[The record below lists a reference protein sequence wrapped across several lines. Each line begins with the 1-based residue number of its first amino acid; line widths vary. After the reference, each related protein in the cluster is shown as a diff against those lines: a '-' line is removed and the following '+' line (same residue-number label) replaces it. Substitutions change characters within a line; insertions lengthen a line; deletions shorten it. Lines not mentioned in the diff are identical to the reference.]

1 MDKLNSDIQNI
12 DYDDYLSDS
21 CLNDFLRIIKRYKTA
36 TREENDE
43 MLREYFNGN
52 TEMKDLIVNKNI
64 NLVISKV
71 FGLGN
76 VLRAEEKLD
85 YIQSGII
92 GLIKAVESFDLSRGT
107 AFSTHAEYQ
116 IQKEISYYRYNN
128 QRLIRRPA
136 YLEDALTRY
145 KRLMHK
151 YQKNGDEAP
160 SRSELCKILKISE
173 FTLNKIEEDYKYEA
187 AWLDAPIDK
196 SDADKDTLGDF
207 ISEENTSIDDLLN
220 KIVVE
225 EILKTL
231 KIKLSDYEYFILYY
245 RVLNKKTKTLEEM
258 SEYLGI
264 TRERV
269 RQVEETIKSN
279 VRKMFTDDGCLRKE
293 YLDEVKRDYNY
304 DKIRIEPCSIE
315 NYIMYF
321 FLRDNF
327 KEKDQFILN
336 EILLGKTEFDP
347 DYVASEINEDKSY
360 VEECFERIKKLIHG
374 SYSNPHFY
382 LFKDN
387 LFKHYKNQIYNL
399 EIDSDITEFFDY
411 KEIIREYFKD
421 KSLDDVLK
429 LLDLNHVPV
438 SDSLLSVV
446 KKFYGIPVSYQDG
459 VLYPQRKNIQ
469 NKEYIERDVNYSL
482 YGYRIHD
489 MPLSRLYPV
498 FLENQDL
505 FTKKQKNY
513 LNYYVFKKSKDV
525 DEVEVAP
532 NRSAINKLFMILFN
546 VEDYKNDNFTKEK
559 YLSVRDELLEILDER
574 EINLF
579 DLYYGVFESRM
590 TIREMSLY
598 LGEDEDVTERDFRR
612 SKNTAINTYLG
623 TGQYYFDKK
632 IYREVLMDENNP
644 LGEPHLSVAKMFF
657 LENMTYESISLKYD
671 NDDSFTPRRV
681 ADLVKYACSVMD
693 YYRFGITST
702 QKNYS
707 EDFLESVLKNA
718 KFDDDVKSVLEV
730 FIKVRNTNETS
741 LITGAHLE
749 VVRNYV
755 RRLYNL
761 ANKVSIE
768 QVEITKD
775 DVIESINE
783 HPSINVLSEREKLIL
798 SLNYGIKNSY
808 NEIGKKHYPID
819 IGPIIGISRNIGSY
833 VRHAKEH
840 VAAHKIGLLKT
851 AIDFIDRSELESVLR
866 NKRLPL
872 SREDKNIVIDAY
884 GLYEEEFLK
893 ISDIALKYG
902 LREPIARTR
911 LYKSIVTIKKYLNNE
926 IKGDV
931 LYKIDIKPYLK
942 YFILEDREI
951 LKMMYK
957 DKVPQA
963 KIEKKFGFSSHQF
976 NLLMQKIRMHLNDLQ
991 KGIKTGI
998 DFDYF
1003 WSYARN
1009 TDIPYYGNQ
1018 ELAYDLCFLY
1028 YEKRLPQSEIVKN
1041 YYPELSD
1048 SSVSE
1053 IIREFTVAVLKYKQG
1068 ITKAKEFSYEEVLE
1082 YYYKHNEEFGLE
1094 SAKNYRRYFDKISRK
1109 GPFARV
1115 RPNKFITYD
1124 LIREKHSD
1132 YFRIDSASREDVR
1145 NILASVG
1152 TDIPTKTVKKLEEI
1166 FGVTDAS
1173 FLTDDDWDELI
1184 NVLGYLKLRLEHGN
1198 NLSNSLESKK
1208 LSLHNNQ

>member
-1 MDKLNSDIQNI
+1 MDKFNSDVQNI
-12 DYDDYLSDS
+12 DYDDFLSDS

-43 MLREYFNGN
+43 MLQEYFSGN
-52 TEMKDLIVNKNI
+52 AEIKDLIVNKNI

-92 GLIKAVESFDLSRGT
+92 GLIKAVETFDINRGT

-136 YLEDALTRY
+136 YLEEAMTRY
-145 KRLMHK
+145 KKFMNK
-151 YQKNGDEAP
+151 YEKTGEEVP
-160 SRSELCKILKISE
+160 SRSEICRILKISDL
-173 FTLNKIEEDYKYEA
+173 TLSKIEEDYKFEA
-187 AWLDAPIDK
+187 AWLDAPVDS

-207 ISEENTSIDDLLN
+207 ITGENTSIDDLLN

-231 KIKLSDYEYFILYY
+231 KIKLSDYEYLILYH
-245 RVLNKKTKTLEEM
+245 RVLNKRTKTLEEM

-264 TRERV
+264 TKERV
-269 RQVEETIKSN
+269 RQVEGSIKST
-279 VRKMFTDDGCLRKE
+279 VRKMFTDDGYLKKE
-293 YLDEVKRDYNY
+293 YLDEVKKNYNY
-304 DKIRIEPCSIE
+304 DKIKVEPCQIE

-321 FLRDNF
+321 FLKDNF

-336 EILLGKTEFDP
+336 EILLGKMEFDP
-347 DYVASEINEDKSY
+347 DYVALEIDEDKSY
-360 VEECFERIKKLIHG
+360 VEACFEKIKKLIHD
-374 SYSNPHFY
+374 SYSDPHFY
-382 LFKDN
+382 LFKNN
-387 LFKHYKNQIYNL
+387 LFGHYKNKIYNL

-411 KEIIREYFKD
+411 KEIIREYFND
-421 KSLDDVLK
+421 KTLDDVLK
-429 LLDLNHVPV
+429 LLDENHVPV
-438 SDSLLSVV
+438 NDYLLGIV
-446 KKFYGIPVSYQDG
+446 KKFYGIPNCYQPD
-459 VLYPQRKNIQ
+459 VAYPQRKNIQ

-482 YGYRIHD
+482 YGYRVHD
-489 MPLSRLYPV
+489 ISLSHLYPI

-505 FTKKQKNY
+505 FTEKQKDF
-513 LNYYVFKKSKDV
+513 LNYYVFKKDKSI
-525 DEVEVAP
+525 DESEVNP
-532 NRSAINKLFMILFN
+532 NRSAINKLFLILFN

-559 YLSVRDELLEILDER
+559 YVSVRDELLETLEER
-574 EINLF
+574 EINLL
-579 DLYYGVFESRM
+579 DLYYGVFTSRM

-598 LGEDEDVTERDFRR
+598 LNEDEDITERDFRR

-623 TGQYYFDKK
+623 IGQYYFDKK
-632 IYREVLMDENNP
+632 IYREVLMDDNLP

-657 LENMTYESISLKYD
+657 LEDMTYESISLKYE
-671 NDDSFTPRRV
+671 NDEDFTPRRV
-681 ADLVKYACSVMD
+681 AELVKYAVSVMD

-707 EDFLESVLKNA
+707 EEFLKSVLSSA
-718 KFDDDVKSVLEV
+718 KYGEDVKSVLEV
-730 FIKVRNTNETS
+730 FIRVRNTNETS
-741 LITGAHLE
+741 LITGVDLE

-761 ANKVSIE
+761 ANKLSIE

-775 DVIESINE
+775 DVIEAINE
-783 HPSINVLSEREKLIL
+783 HPSVNVLTEREKLIL
-798 SLNYGIKNSY
+798 SLYYGIKNSY
-808 NEIGKKHYPID
+808 NETGKKHYPID
-819 IGPIIGISRNIGSY
+819 IGPIIGVSRNVGSY

-851 AIDFIDRSELESVLR
+851 AIDFIDRCELESVLR

-872 SREDKNIVIDAY
+872 SKEDKNIVIDAY
-884 GLYEEEFLK
+884 GLYGEEFLK
-893 ISDIALKYG
+893 ISDIALKYEI
-902 LREPIARTR
+902 REPIARKR

-931 LYKIDIKPYLK
+931 IYKIDIKPYLK

-957 DKVPQA
+957 DKVPQT
-963 KIEKKFGFSSHQF
+963 KIEKKFGFSAHQF
-976 NLLMQKIRMHLNDLQ
+976 TLLMQKIRMHLSDLQ

-1003 WSYARN
+1003 WSYAGN

-1018 ELAYDLCFLY
+1018 DLAYELCFLY

-1041 YYPELSD
+1041 YHPELSD

-1053 IIREFTVAVLKYKQG
+1053 IIREFTVSVLKYKQG

-1082 YYYKHNEEFGLE
+1082 YYYKHNEEFGLVSE
-1094 SAKNYRRYFDKISRK
+1094 KNYRRYFDKIRRK

-1124 LIREKHSD
+1124 LIREKYKD

-1152 TDIPTKTVKKLEEI
+1152 TDIPPKTVKKIEEI

-1173 FLTDDDWDELI
+1173 LLTDDEWDELI
-1184 NVLGYLKLRLEHGN
+1184 NVLGYLKLRLEHN
-1198 NLSNSLESKK
+1198 STLSRDLEYKT
-1208 LSLHNNQ
+1208 LSLHNNH